1 MPLRVAQVDCRHP
14 APLDSLT
21 GDLGDG
27 PFALVILFVSPQAD
41 FAAISRD
48 AARRFGVADV
58 VACTTAGE
66 IGAQG
71 YQDGQIIALG
81 FPSHLFS
88 ASVLPIHNLTSLDDA
103 AIFDKVIR
111 RRLQLLQ
118 DAPDMAH
125 EFAFLVVDGL
135 SLSEEHLTD
144 VLASGLGP
152 MPLFGGSSGDGTE
165 FQQTWVSLNGQILAN
180 AAVLSMIRSHCEAR
194 VFSLNHLTPGDQRF
208 VVTAADPAA
217 RIVREINAEPA
228 AKEYARL
235 LGKDP
240 NQLDPFTF
248 AAHPV
253 VVRVGDTHHVRA
265 IQKVNDQGELVFF
278 SAINEGMVLSLAD
291 HQDMVQHLDQTL
303 QAMSQPGRPHQIL
316 ASDCM
321 LRRIEASQ
329 NQQIRALSD
338 VMVRHR
344 VVGFSTYGEQYGAL
358 HVNQT
363 LTGVL
368 LRLPEPK
375 GPGAT

>member
-1 MPLRVAQVDCRHP
+1 MPLRVAQVACDHP
-14 APLDSLT
+14 DPLDSLT
-21 GDLGDG
+21 HDLGDG

-41 FAAISRD
+41 FAAISQA
-48 AARRFGVADV
+48 AARRFGAADV

-88 ASVLPIHNLTSLDDA
+88 TSVLAIHDLTALDDTA
-103 AIFDKVIR
+103 TFDRVIR

-152 MPLFGGSSGDGTE
+152 MPLFGGSSGDGTA
-165 FQQTWVSLNGQILAN
+165 FRQTWVSLNGQILAN
-180 AAVLSMIRSHCEAR
+180 AAVLSMVRSHCEAK

-265 IQKVNDQGELVFF
+265 IQKVNDKGELVFF

-291 HQDMVQHLDQTL
+291 HQDMVQHLDQAL
-303 QAMSQPGRPHQIL
+303 QALSQPSRPHQIL

-321 LRRIEASQ
+321 LRRIGASQ

-344 VVGFSTYGEQYGAL
+344 VVGFSTYGEQFGAL

-368 LRLPEPK
+368 LRAPEPG